1 QRSMRSFVALFDPA
15 SAKKAIDA
23 GPGSPIRLQMGG
35 KTDALHGA
43 PIDVEVV
50 VRSIHDGKFAEMKVR
65 HVGRAAYDMGQTAIV
80 TTRSGMTLQL
90 TTRRMV
96 PFSLGQLTSCG
107 IDPKAFDVIVAKGVH
122 A

>member
-1 QRSMRSFVALFDPA
+1 MQSPKPVCLLDMGDNVGGGSAADGTFLAHALLQRSMRSFVALFDPA

-50 VRSIHDGKFAEMKVR
+50 VRSIHDGKFAEMKQELESNELAR
-65 HVGRAAYDMGQTAIV
+65 I
-80 TTRSGMTLQL
+80 L
-90 TTRRMV
+90 TN
-96 PFSLGQLTSCG
+96 P
-107 IDPKAFDVIVAKGVH
+107 D
-122 A
+122 